1 MFKIYSDLTKFGI
14 VIFVMLTGIAGYLQG
29 FVVESTFDLSKMAS
43 FLGGLYFISSGS
55 LALNQVQEWKLDQIM
70 SRTAQR
76 PIASGRI
83 KPLAGAILSVT
94 FIVIG
99 SDLLL
104 KSGVLVFVLGWV
116 TIILYNGFYTL
127 WWKKKWAYAA
137 IPGAIPG
144 ALPVLMGYV
153 AQTGDLWARE
163 GWYLFLILFLWQMPH
178 FWLLAIRY
186 KGDYKSGSIPT
197 LPVTSGDEVT
207 WLQIRL
213 YTLLYICIAIATP
226 WFLDARWAYLLLTL
240 PVSSLGLYFMH
251 QYSKSN
257 TPKNWFRFFMWANLS
272 VLAYLFAPAID
283 RWQLIMSAFR
293 LS

>member
-1 MFKIYSDLTKFGI
+1 MFKIYADLTKFGI
-14 VIFVMLTGIAGYLQG
+14 VIFVLLTGIAGYLQG
-29 FVVESTFDLSKMAS
+29 FVVESAFDLSKMAY

-55 LALNQVQEWKLDQIM
+55 LALNQVQEWRLDQTM
-70 SRTAQR
+70 NRTAKR

-83 KPLAGAILSVT
+83 KPVAGAILSVT

-104 KSGVLVFVLGWV
+104 KCNFLTFMLGWISV
-116 TIILYNGFYTL
+116 ILYNGFYTL

-186 KGDYKSGSIPT
+186 QEDYKIGNIPT
-197 LPVTSGDEVT
+197 LPVTFGFDAT

-213 YTLLYICIAIATP
+213 YNLLYISIAIATP
-226 WFLDARWAYLLLTL
+226 WFLDAKWAYLLLTV
-240 PVSSLGLYFMH
+240 PVSVIGIYVMY

-257 TPKNWFRFFMWANLS
+257 TGNNWFRFFIWANLS
-272 VLAYLFAPAID
+272 VLVYLFAPAID

>member
-1 MFKIYSDLTKFGI
+1 
-14 VIFVMLTGIAGYLQG
+14 
-29 FVVESTFDLSKMAS
+29 MAY

-55 LALNQVQEWKLDQIM
+55 LALNQVQEWRLDQTM
-70 SRTAQR
+70 NRTAKR

-83 KPLAGAILSVT
+83 KPVAGAILSVT

-104 KSGVLVFVLGWV
+104 KCNFLTFMLGWISV
-116 TIILYNGFYTL
+116 ILYNGFYTL

-186 KGDYKSGSIPT
+186 QEDYKIGNIPT
-197 LPVTSGDEVT
+197 LPVTFGFDAT

-213 YTLLYICIAIATP
+213 YNLLYISIAIATP
-226 WFLDARWAYLLLTL
+226 WFLDAKWAYLLLTV
-240 PVSSLGLYFMH
+240 PVSVIGIYVMY

-257 TPKNWFRFFMWANLS
+257 TGNNWFRFFIWANLS
-272 VLAYLFAPAID
+272 VLVYLFAPAID